1 MGKGLGA
8 ALFLPGKL
16 GSWVQAPV
24 LKKQKNIS
32 SVQESSSVPP
42 SSQLAT
48 SANFNHSPDFI
59 HWLGLPILELYINE
73 IT

>member
-1 MGKGLGA
+1 MGKGMGA
-8 ALFLPGKL
+8 ALFLHGKL
-16 GSWVQAPV
+16 GSWVQVPV
-24 LKKQKNIS
+24 LKKNNIS

-42 SSQLAT
+42 SSQSAT